1 MSTELMS
8 TREVADYLRIK
19 ERKVYDLVRARKI
32 PCSRVTGNW
41 LFPRDLVDRWVAQ
54 NTEFAETGAAA
65 PPPPVVAGSH
75 DPLLDWAVRESHC
88 GLALMPGGSLDGLKR
103 LAAGEATLA
112 GLHVI
117 DSETGAYN
125 VPAIAQNLR
134 GRDIVAVTWA
144 EREQGLVVAPGN
156 PQRIDAITALRGRKI
171 RLATRQPEAGAQIL
185 LLHLLA
191 DAGIKLSEI
200 TTLAKPALNETDLG
214 LSVLEGKADAGVA
227 VRAVAQQYRLDFV
240 PLARERFDLVMH
252 RRDFFEPPVQKLL
265 AFAATPAFRTRA
277 QELGGYDVKA
287 LGRVVYNA

>member
-1 MSTELMS
+1 MTTELMS

-19 ERKVYDLVRARKI
+19 ERKVYDLVRERKI
-32 PCSRVTGNW
+32 PCSRVTGKW

-54 NTEFAETGAAA
+54 NTEFAETGGAAI
-65 PPPPVVAGSH
+65 PPPVVAGSH

-117 DSETGAYN
+117 DSETGVYN
-125 VPAIAQNLR
+125 VPAISQGLR
-134 GRDIVAVTWA
+134 GHDIVAVAWA

-156 PQRIDAITALRGRKI
+156 PHGIGSIAALRGRKL
-171 RLATRQPEAGAQIL
+171 RLIPRQPEAGAQIL
-185 LLHLLA
+185 LLHLLTE
-191 DAGIKLSEI
+191 AGIKLSEI
-200 TTLAKPALNETDLG
+200 ATLPKPALNETDLG
-214 LSVLEGKADAGVA
+214 LAVMEGKADAGLA

-252 RRDFFEPPVQKLL
+252 RRDYFEPPVQKLL
-265 AFAATPAFRTRA
+265 SFAASQAFRTRA
-277 QELGGYDVKA
+277 VELGGYDVA
-287 LGRVVYNA
+287 NIGRVVYNA

>member
-1 MSTELMS
+1 MATELMS

-19 ERKVYDLVRARKI
+19 ERKVYDLVRERKI
-32 PCSRVTGNW
+32 PCSRVTGKW

-54 NTEFAETGAAA
+54 NTEFAETGAASS
-65 PPPPVVAGSH
+65 PPPVVAGSH
-75 DPLLDWAVRESHC
+75 DPLLDWAVRESNC

-125 VPAIAQNLR
+125 VPAISQSLR
-134 GRDIVAVTWA
+134 SHDIVAITWA
-144 EREQGLVVAPGN
+144 EREQGLVVAPDN
-156 PQRIDAITALRGRKI
+156 PLRIESISALRGRKV
-171 RLATRQPEAGAQIL
+171 RLVSRQPAAGAQIL

-200 TTLAKPALNETDLG
+200 ATLPKPALNETDLG
-214 LSVLEGKADAGVA
+214 MAVMEGKADAGLA

-252 RRDFFEPPVQKLL
+252 RRDYFEPAVQKLL
-265 AFAATPAFRTRA
+265 TFAATPAFRMRA
-277 QELGGYDVKA
+277 SELGGYEVSG

>member
-32 PCSRVTGNW
+32 PCSRVTGKW

-54 NTEFAETGAAA
+54 NTEFAAAGAAV

-75 DPLLDWAVRESHC
+75 DPLLDWAVRESRC

-117 DSETGAYN
+117 DSESGAYN
-125 VPAIAQNLR
+125 VPAITQNLR

-144 EREQGLVVAPGN
+144 EREQGLVVAAGN
-156 PQRIDAITALRGRKI
+156 PHKIDSVAALRGRKI

-191 DAGIKLSEI
+191 EAGIKLGEI
-200 TTLAKPALNETDLG
+200 ATLPKPALNETDLG
-214 LSVLEGKADAGVA
+214 LAIVEGKADAGIA

-252 RRDFFEPPVQKLL
+252 RRDYFEPAVQRLL

-287 LGRVVYNA
+287 LGSVVYNA